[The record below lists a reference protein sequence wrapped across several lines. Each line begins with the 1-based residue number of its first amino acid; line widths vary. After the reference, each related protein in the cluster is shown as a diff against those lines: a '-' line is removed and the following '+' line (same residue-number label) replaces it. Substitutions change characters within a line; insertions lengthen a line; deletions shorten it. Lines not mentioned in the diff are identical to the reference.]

1 MLKIK
6 KTMTVGAAQTVQ
18 QSGSYLFEHFCCSFS
33 FLHESYSAWFCV
45 EVLFDPQHQVGS
57 VGVMHMLDVYK
68 AIVLEKVLIG
78 LLTIAVHNLHGRL
91 P

>member
-1 MLKIK
+1 ME
-6 KTMTVGAAQTVQ
+6 M
-18 QSGSYLFEHFCCSFS
+18 
-33 FLHESYSAWFCV
+33 
-45 EVLFDPQHQVGS
+45 LFDPLHQVGS
-57 VGVMHMLDVYK
+57 VGIIHILNVYK